1 MPRQKGVKF
10 VEETVIS
17 THFMRMLKMTL
28 IQITQRETE
37 LCYKLGA
44 TVTWEE
50 NLSYTD
56 CLRLGKTGKSV
67 LHVQQELKYEIISV
81 LEN

>member
-44 TVTWEE
+44 TVT
-50 NLSYTD
+50 
-56 CLRLGKTGKSV
+56 
-67 LHVQQELKYEIISV
+67 
-81 LEN
+81 

>member
-1 MPRQKGVKF
+1 MMLNTIFFEERLTYFFNAKAKGVKF

-44 TVTWEE
+44 TVT
-50 NLSYTD
+50 
-56 CLRLGKTGKSV
+56 
-67 LHVQQELKYEIISV
+67 
-81 LEN
+81 

>member
-28 IQITQRETE
+28 IQITQRETALLQLE
-37 LCYKLGA
+37 KRISAILIACDWGKLEKVSS
-44 TVTWEE
+44 TC
-50 NLSYTD
+50 S
-56 CLRLGKTGKSV
+56 KS
-67 LHVQQELKYEIISV
+67 
-81 LEN
+81 